1 MTLTISFR
9 QNRAGPVISH
19 RVATLQD
26 IENVKAKIIEAYQ
39 KTIIFIVSY
48 AGPTLWLCCKR
59 SITSKVLYLYKNADI
74 TSFPLL

>member
-9 QNRAGPVISH
+9 QNR
-19 RVATLQD
+19 ATLQD

-48 AGPTLWLCCKR
+48 AGPTLWLLQTINKYCICTKTPI
-59 SITSKVLYLYKNADI
+59 SHPFLYYDI
-74 TSFPLL
+74 LK

>member
-39 KTIIFIVSY
+39 KTIIFIVTY
-48 AGPTLWLCCKR
+48 AEPTLCCKR
-59 SITSKVLYLYKNADI
+59 SKTSKVLYLYKNADI